1 MTAGPLR
8 WALAPPASP
17 ELVAPLAG
25 ALNIPPALA
34 ALLVQRGFTSPEE
47 AKRFL
52 RPGIQSLSDPYVLRD
67 MDRAVELVARAVRE
81 GRPILVHGDY
91 DVDGQCATAML
102 TRVLR
107 EAGAVAIPFVPHRV
121 RDGYDFGPAGLAH
134 AREHG
139 AGLILTCDCG
149 TTAVEPVRAA
159 RDAGIEVVVTDHHL
173 PGVVAPASAVVNPQ
187 HPECTSPLK
196 QLCGTGVA
204 FKLAQALVAELGL
217 PANLPYHFLDL
228 VALATIADVV
238 PLTGENRPLV
248 RFGLKTLAGS
258 RWVGVRALVEAAG
271 LKGSSI
277 RAGQVGF
284 TLAPRLNAAGRIG
297 EAMDGVRLLLTDD
310 AAEASTLARQL
321 EQTNAR
327 RQEIDGQTLGDAI
340 EELER
345 TADIEHDYGLVLAGE
360 GWHPGVIGLAASRI
374 VERYNRPAILISM
387 DGDEG
392 RGSGRSIPAFDLHA
406 GLSACADHLERY
418 GGHRMAAGLTLRRDR
433 LDAFR
438 EAFNETAHAKLSSED
453 LIPTQRIDAVVPMGQ
468 MDRELERL
476 LQHLEPCGSGNPAP
490 VFGVSGA
497 SAADQRK
504 VGTNHLKFTLA
515 DGTGKLPAIA
525 FNWADR
531 VGTDWWREPVD
542 VALKLERNE
551 WRGRRMLQARVVQ
564 IKPTS
569 DGGSD
574 VADAHHRG

>member
-1 MTAGPLR
+1 
-8 WALAPPASP
+8 
-17 ELVAPLAG
+17 
-25 ALNIPPALA
+25 
-34 ALLVQRGFTSPEE
+34 
-47 AKRFL
+47 
-52 RPGIQSLSDPYVLRD
+52 VLRD

-81 GRPILVHGDY
+81 GHPILVHGDY

-107 EAGAVAIPFVPHRV
+107 AAGAVAIPFVPHRV
-121 RDGYDFGPAGLAH
+121 RDGYDFGPAGLAQ

-139 AGLILTCDCG
+139 ARLILTCDCG
-149 TTAVEPVRAA
+149 TSAVEPVRAA

-187 HPECTSPLK
+187 HPECASPLK

-204 FKLAQALVAELGL
+204 FKLAQALGAELGL
-217 PANLPYHFLDL
+217 PDNLPYHFLDL

-258 RWVGVRALVEAAG
+258 RWVGVRALVEVTG

-277 RAGQVGF
+277 TAGQVGF
-284 TLAPRLNAAGRIG
+284 ILAPRLNAAGRIG
-297 EAMDGVRLLLTDD
+297 EAMDGVRLLLCDD
-310 AAEASTLARQL
+310 AAEASTLVRQL
-321 EQTNAR
+321 EKTNTR
-327 RQEIDGQTLGDAI
+327 RKEIDERTLGVAI
-340 EELER
+340 EALER
-345 TADIEHDYGLVLAGE
+345 TVDLERDYGLVLAGE
-360 GWHPGVIGLAASRI
+360 GWHPGVIGLVASRV

-418 GGHRMAAGLTLRRDR
+418 GGHRMAAGLTVRRDR

-438 EAFNETAHAKLSSED
+438 EAFNETARAKLSRED
-453 LIPTQRIDAVVPMGQ
+453 LIPTQKIDAVVPVER
-468 MDRELERL
+468 MDGDLERL
-476 LQHLEPCGSGNPAP
+476 LRHLEPCGSGNPAP
-490 VFGVSGA
+490 VFGVRGA
-497 SAADQRK
+497 SATDQRK

-525 FNWADR
+525 FNWANR

-542 VALKLERNE
+542 LALKLERNE
-551 WRGRRMLQARVVQ
+551 WRGRSVLQARVVQ
-564 IKPTS
+564 IKPAN
-569 DGGSD
+569 GRE
-574 VADAHHRG
+574 A